1 MVKKLLSSKILR
13 LGFSAVLIYL
23 AFRKIDVFQ
32 LFNQLRTVP
41 VWFVGL
47 MIVYQSITMVLG
59 GIRWSYLLIDKPV
72 VKDFWNFTK
81 ASFMGSFYS
90 LFFPTAMAGDLLKW
104 LPLMKKYNKLTKT
117 RLASSVLIDRII
129 GFSAFTL
136 VGLMALIVG
145 KILNYQFFDSLLWL
159 FTGLVAGILIFYTVV
174 FTVNFDKFFIRFG
187 NRYRI
192 VDKMFEVVELLKS
205 EHKSRIIKVFL
216 ISMIS
221 EPVWIMPV
229 WFYSLIFGAGASLLD
244 VYIFIPV
251 IALILVLPIS
261 VAGFGAREN
270 LYLYFFGS
278 IGLGAEK
285 ILLMSTFGGL
295 LGVLNSLIGGIFLLF

>member
-1 MVKKLLSSKILR
+1 
-13 LGFSAVLIYL
+13 
-23 AFRKIDVFQ
+23 
-32 LFNQLRTVP
+32 
-41 VWFVGL
+41 
-47 MIVYQSITMVLG
+47 
-59 GIRWSYLLIDKPV
+59 
-72 VKDFWNFTK
+72 
-81 ASFMGSFYS
+81 
-90 LFFPTAMAGDLLKW
+90 
-104 LPLMKKYNKLTKT
+104 
-117 RLASSVLIDRII
+117 
-129 GFSAFTL
+129 
-136 VGLMALIVG
+136 VG